1 MDLEQLMGRYFRQ
14 KQELAI
20 AYRAQPWQ
28 TSRLDR
34 LAEDL
39 AATEKEIVA
48 ARTVDEQCSE
58 TSFGFLLLSDFAL

>member
-1 MDLEQLMGRYFRQ
+1 MDLEQLMGRYFRL

-28 TSRLDR
+28 TARLDR

-48 ARTVDEQCSE
+48 ARTEDEQCGE
-58 TSFGFLLLSDFAL
+58 TNFGFLLLSDFAM